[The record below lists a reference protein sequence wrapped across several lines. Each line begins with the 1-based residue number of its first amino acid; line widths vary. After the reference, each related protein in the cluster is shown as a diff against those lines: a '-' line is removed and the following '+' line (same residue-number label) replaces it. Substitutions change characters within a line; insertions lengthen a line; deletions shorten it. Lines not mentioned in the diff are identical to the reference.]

1 MANPNQFY
9 YRYEGRTIRMPR
21 PLMVNSDIT
30 VQTARESLQKA
41 PEQVQTLVLQNAQ
54 EYLLFENE
62 FPGLM
67 SKGRDRGW
75 GYLRKVRPY
84 EPPKPKASSSSS
96 RRSRSS
102 SNTDST
108 QASTAE
114 ASN

>member
-1 MANPNQFY
+1 MANPRQFY

-21 PLMVNSDIT
+21 PLMVDSDIT
-30 VQTARESLQKA
+30 VQTARESVQKA

-75 GYLRKVRPY
+75 GWLRKIRPY
-84 EPPKPKASSSSS
+84 EPPKPKATASS

-102 SNTDST
+102 SNTDSA
-108 QASTAE
+108 QAAAE

>member
-9 YRYEGRTIRMPR
+9 YRYEGATIRMPR

-30 VQTARESLQKA
+30 VQTARESLQNA
-41 PEQVQTLVLQNAQ
+41 PEQVQTLVLQPGK

-75 GYLRKVRPY
+75 GRLKKIRPY

-102 SNTDST
+102 SNTDSA
-108 QASTAE
+108 QAAAE

>member
-1 MANPNQFY
+1 MNPHLFY

-21 PLMVNSDIT
+21 PLMVDSNIT
-30 VQTARESLQKA
+30 VQTARESVQKA
-41 PEQVQTLVLQNAQ
+41 PEQVQILVLQNAQ

-75 GYLRKVRPY
+75 GRLRKIRPY
-84 EPPKPKASSSSS
+84 EPPKPKTSSS

-102 SNTDST
+102 SNTDSA
-108 QASTAE
+108 QAAAE
-114 ASN
+114 ANS